1 MNIDNIAIDTNI
13 LLYAFDNKDIKK
25 QDKAVEILL
34 GRPFVSQ
41 LVLFE
46 FIKILERKLKKDKKE
61 IMKLTIKI
69 IDELVFPLSQHSDV
83 YNYGYFLT
91 LKYNFGLSDIFI
103 LSDAILNN
111 CSVLLSEDMC
121 NGIIIDKKL
130 KIINPFL

>member
-61 IMKLTIKI
+61 IIKLTIKI
-69 IDELVFPLSQHSDV
+69 IDELLFPLVQHSDV
-83 YNYGYFLT
+83 YNYAYFLT